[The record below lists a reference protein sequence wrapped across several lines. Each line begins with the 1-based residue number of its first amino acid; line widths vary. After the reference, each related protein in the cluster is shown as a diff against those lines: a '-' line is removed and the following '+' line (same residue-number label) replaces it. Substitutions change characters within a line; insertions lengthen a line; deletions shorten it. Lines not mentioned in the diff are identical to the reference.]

1 LFKAGFG
8 LQSVA
13 TMMAACS
20 LLSAAALSALK
31 VPQIE

>member
-1 LFKAGFG
+1 MSIDTTTLY
-8 LQSVA
+8 LVA

-31 VPQIE
+31 VPQTD